1 MPNPSTP
8 RTQPK
13 SAPSAV
19 ERRNPV
25 QHRSRERLARI
36 LASAEELIAANGSDR
51 LKMAEVAALAGISI
65 GSLYQ
70 YFPDKS
76 AIIHALAARYNA
88 ESRRCIVEAL
98 SPVSD
103 FVALRRAFSGL
114 MAEFYQLVRRGP
126 VMRDIWAGM
135 QADKALAALQL
146 NESRAMGAVLEETIA
161 RCRPVA
167 DRASL
172 AISAFLLW
180 DLGEA
185 AVRLGIGAEAPTGA
199 KIIEAYTRMALREMD
214 AI

>member
-1 MPNPSTP
+1 MSGSSFTTGTGNGESILQTRRIP
-8 RTQPK
+8 TQ
-13 SAPSAV
+13 
-19 ERRNPV
+19 E
-25 QHRSRERLARI
+25 RSRARLARI
-36 LASAEELIAANGSDR
+36 LGCAEAIIAAGGSDR
-51 LKMAEVAALAGISI
+51 MRMAELAESAGISI

-70 YFPDKS
+70 YFPDKP

-98 SPVSD
+98 AAVND
-103 FVALRRAFSGL
+103 MDALRRAFTAL
-114 MAEFYQLVRRGP
+114 MAEFYRLVRGGP

-161 RCRPVA
+161 RCRPVE

-185 AVRLGIGAEAPTGA
+185 AVRLAIGGDASTGA

-214 AI
+214 AM